1 MMKIFHGLHTLH
13 QHPFPRSIVTIG
25 SFDGIHRAHQLIL
38 RRVIQRAR
46 RLHGTSVLLTFDPH
60 PLKILQPR
68 RPFFALTCIEHRL
81 RLLSRFGLDACVVI
95 PFSKSFSRLSAGDF
109 IEKILVRKLK
119 VKELW
124 VGFDYVFGRNREGTI
139 QLLKEYGKRFGFEVV
154 RIPPV
159 KMGGKR
165 FSSTQIRGLIAKG
178 KLAEAARCLGRPYS
192 LYGKVVRGSGRGRH
206 LGFPTANLK
215 PYHEA
220 IPPKGVYGVTA
231 SPSSGGKSY
240 LGILN
245 IGTRPTFEKKE
256 KVVIEVHLL
265 DFQGNLYGKKM
276 EVTFLKRIRP
286 ERKFPTKEALME
298 RIRRDEKMARRLLT
312 VLPGRRGLPA

>member
-1 MMKIFHGLHTLH
+1 MKIFHGLRTIR
-13 QHPFPRSIVTIG
+13 QHPFQRSIITVG
-25 SFDGIHRAHQLIL
+25 AFDGIHRAHQLIL
-38 RRVIQRAR
+38 QKVIQRAR

-60 PLKILQPR
+60 PLKILQPH

-81 RLLSRFGLDACVVI
+81 RLLSRFGLDVCVVI
-95 PFSKSFSRLSAGDF
+95 KFSKSFSRLSAGDF
-109 IEKILVRKLK
+109 VEKILVRTLK

-124 VGFDYVFGRNREGTI
+124 VGFDYVFGRDREGNI
-139 QLLKEYGKRFGFEVV
+139 ALLKEYGRRFGFKVV

-159 KMGGKR
+159 KMGGER

-178 KLAEAARCLGRPYS
+178 KLADAARCLGRPYS
-192 LYGKVVRGSGRGRH
+192 LYGKVVKGSGRGRR

-220 IPPKGVYGVTA
+220 IPPKGVYGVAA
-231 SPSSGGKSY
+231 SLSSDGKSY
-240 LGILN
+240 FGILN

-265 DFQGNLYGKKM
+265 DFRGDLYGRRM

-286 ERKFPTKEALME
+286 ERKFSTKEALIE

-312 VLPGRRGLPA
+312 VLPGRRDPPA